1 MIRIVSMLLSLVII
15 AQFSNEVCGQSHDTV
30 NTQGWYSG
38 IRLQVTGG
46 ATIEKTRYREYKT
59 GNPNTSGSFTND
71 LAGFSR
77 RGINPMVVGQLDYD
91 VLRKSKK
98 LSLYTGL
105 GWTFSSID
113 YSGIKDSL
121 IVYELDST
129 ILEKRSILNY
139 LDVIVAVN
147 AQKFFGFHA
156 ELGITVNLFMA
167 SRFSELRDDKWLLSN
182 RAIYNNISAS
192 SIYTSIGYP
201 IKTKKLSIAPIVRLD
216 YYPLRRSLFAVG
228 AGLCLTFKND
238 RK

>member
-1 MIRIVSMLLSLVII
+1 MRGVVSILFWMAIVVVSP
-15 AQFSNEVCGQSHDTV
+15 FHTKGQSNDTT
-30 NTQGWYSG
+30 NACDWYSG
-38 IRLQVTGG
+38 VRFQVTGG
-46 ATIEKTRYREYKT
+46 ATIEKTRYRQYKT

-71 LAGFSR
+71 LAGFNR

-113 YSGIKDSL
+113 YSGIRDSL

-129 ILEKRSILNY
+129 ILKKQSILNY
-139 LDVIVAVN
+139 LDVTVAVN

-167 SRFSELRDDKWLLSN
+167 SRFSELRDDKWILSN
-182 RAIYNNISAS
+182 EALHNNISAS

-228 AGLCLTFKND
+228 AGLCLTFKNELA
-238 RK
+238 